1 MAAAAKT
8 NVAFRFVI
16 LSNFLLGLLHPFV
29 IVLDYLLLVLTVL
42 LEPIPASCCSPLL
55 SIAFSACRPPAWSI
69 FANRVHAYSR
79 TRCALRPKPTSDF
92 HCVPRCS

>member
-29 IVLDYLLLVLTVL
+29 IVLEYLLLVLTVL
-42 LEPIPASCCSPLL
+42 LGPTPAL
-55 SIAFSACRPPAWSI
+55 
-69 FANRVHAYSR
+69 
-79 TRCALRPKPTSDF
+79 
-92 HCVPRCS
+92 